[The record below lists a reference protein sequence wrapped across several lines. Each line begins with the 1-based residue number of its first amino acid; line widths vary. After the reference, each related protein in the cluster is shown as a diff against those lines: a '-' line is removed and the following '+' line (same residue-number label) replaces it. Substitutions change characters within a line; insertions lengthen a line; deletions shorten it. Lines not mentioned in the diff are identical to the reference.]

1 MKCLPVGCHAY
12 SQGAAGTAFTQLV
25 THFLASQC
33 LITEQWPTDY
43 SYGLSSGDTFDFI
56 IVGAGTA
63 GSLLAN
69 RLSEVEE
76 WKILLIEAGGDP
88 PMESIIPNYATAT
101 HRTRNAYQYYTE
113 QEDNVMRGNLD
124 RRAYWPRGKGL
135 GGTSSINGHLHM
147 RGSAGDYEPWHMSED
162 DGWDWPTLREYF
174 KKSEKMV
181 DPFILNNPE
190 LRKEHGTEG
199 EFVVDQLN
207 FTHGDIAERLTDAY
221 KELGLT
227 YLDDLNGPTQLGV
240 GKLRGA
246 IHKGRRVSSATAFLN
261 TARERKNLKVMKYSY
276 VKKLEIDAKNKTV
289 KGVTI
294 SLLYGD
300 VETYFASKEVIVS
313 AGAVNTPKLLMLS
326 GIGPKGHLKEMDIK
340 LVSDVPVG
348 KNLQD
353 HVRIPIPVT
362 VDTGAERRGEEFWQ
376 KAAAQYLV
384 DQTGPLATNYDQP
397 NINAFLSVSGDKSL
411 PDVQIDHN
419 YFLPNTS
426 YIRSMCKDTFSF
438 NATICKQFA
447 EFNKEKE
454 MFIFFVALCRPHSRG
469 EILLRG
475 KNAME
480 HPKIFTR
487 YFNDSRDMETFVKG
501 IKKVMEIVKTP
512 TFKNMKA
519 EIKRIYF
526 DGCDDF
532 EFESDDYWECMA
544 RTVTYHVY
552 HPVGTAM
559 MGKSKESGA
568 VVDSRL
574 KVFGLKNLRVVDASV
589 MPTIPSVNTNAP
601 TMMIAERAADFIKE
615 DYQRGTVKNQK
626 DEL

>member
-1 MKCLPVGCHAY
+1 MRFFLMSNLLFAY
-12 SQGAAGTAFTQLV
+12 FQ
-25 THFLASQC
+25 
-33 LITEQWPTDY
+33 
-43 SYGLSSGDTFDFI
+43 
-56 IVGAGTA
+56 
-63 GSLLAN
+63 
-69 RLSEVEE
+69 
-76 WKILLIEAGGDP
+76 
-88 PMESIIPNYATAT
+88 IPNYATAT

-376 KAAAQYLV
+376 KAAAEYLV

-480 HPKIFTR
+480 HPNIFTR